1 VAERRTTAPGPGGT
15 LFVIAT
21 PIGNLADLGARAR
34 ATLTA
39 VPLLAAE
46 DTRVSS
52 RLLVGMPQRPRLVSF
67 HARNAARRMPDL
79 LAHLRAGGDLGL
91 VSDAGTPG
99 ISDPGAELVSA
110 WLAEGGRVV
119 PVPGPSAV
127 TAAVSATGIAGP
139 RWVFEGF
146 LPRKGRERRERLHA
160 IAADGR
166 GAVVFE
172 APDRLADTLAD
183 LARACGRDRSAAV
196 CRELTKIH
204 EQIVHGTLGELAEAA
219 GVGDIVARGEIV
231 IVVGATATPTGATV
245 ADRADALE
253 SARAEVDRLTAAGL
267 ARGEAARRVA
277 RTTGLSRRGLY
288 RD

>member
-52 RLLVGMPQRPRLVSF
+52 RLLVGMPHRPRLVSF

-110 WLAEGGRVV
+110 WRAEGGRVV